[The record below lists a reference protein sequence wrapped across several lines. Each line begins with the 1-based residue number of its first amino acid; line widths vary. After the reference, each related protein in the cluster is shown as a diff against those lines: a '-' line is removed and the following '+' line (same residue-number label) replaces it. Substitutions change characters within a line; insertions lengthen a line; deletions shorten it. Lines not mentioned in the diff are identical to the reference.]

1 MIYTKKQFGSELKT
15 KLLTESTYTE
25 ISKWAFKI
33 YTEHGWEL
41 ENGLDYFVLELI
53 AMEEGPEFIL
63 SKEELQSLAET
74 LIGK

>member
-1 MIYTKKQFGSELKT
+1 MIYTKKQFGLELHS
-15 KLLTESTYTE
+15 KLLIKCTYNE

-33 YTEHGWEL
+33 YIDHGSDFENEL
-41 ENGLDYFVLELI
+41 DFSVLKLI

-63 SKEELQSLAET
+63 SREELQLLAET